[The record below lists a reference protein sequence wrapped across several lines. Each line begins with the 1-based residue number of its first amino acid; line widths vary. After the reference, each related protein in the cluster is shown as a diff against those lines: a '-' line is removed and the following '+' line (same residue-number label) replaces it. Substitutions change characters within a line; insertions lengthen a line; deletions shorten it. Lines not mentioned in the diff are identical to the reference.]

1 MARIKNAVILL
12 ILIFFPIFVGC
23 FAQTEKNVIVQKK
36 ADDGFTWDFGKVQQG
51 KVVVHE
57 FTLKNETKKV
67 LKVKDLTTSCGCTAS
82 KIKEKTIASGKSTS
96 IEVKF
101 NSKGYS
107 GPVEQHIYVNTDNL
121 DNPVTKFM
129 IKADVVK

>member
-1 MARIKNAVILL
+1 MRMKHKVIFLAFL
-12 ILIFFPIFVGC
+12 FLWPIVGC
-23 FAQTEKNVIVQKK
+23 YAQQPQ
-36 ADDGFTWDFGKVQQG
+36 DGFTWDFGKVRQG

-57 FTLKNETKKV
+57 FTLKNETKKI
-67 LKVKDLTTSCGCTAS
+67 LKVNDLTTSCGCAAS
-82 KIKEKTIASGKSTS
+82 KIKEKTLAPGKSTF

-107 GPVEQHIYVNTDNL
+107 GPVQQYIYVNTDSL
-121 DNPVTKFM
+121 DNPVTKFI